1 MAHPKGVLIERLQ
14 KEGRQPQFKT
24 EATGPDH
31 EPTFLSDAIVEG
43 EVLGTGQGGT
53 KRDAEKRAA
62 EEALRHLD
70 RQQRAGR
77 RQEATSAEP
86 GAQTGKAPK
95 SQGRRGRKRGGAEEE
110 PTAEVGSTPEHAE
123 GPFEG
128 PWPIFEDVLAAA
140 LEIANDRLDRNQN
153 GETAVRAVRDL
164 ALDLYKGTLESLG
177 DVVELEDDEG

>member
-31 EPTFLSDAIVEG
+31 EPTFLSDAIVDG

-62 EEALRHLD
+62 EEALRFLD
-70 RQQRAGR
+70 RREQSR
-77 RQEATSAEP
+77 RSDRSDAKR
-86 GAQTGKAPK
+86 GAKAK
-95 SQGRRGRKRGGAEEE
+95 KGRGRKDEEDAHE
-110 PTAEVGSTPEHAE
+110 AGPAPVE

-128 PWPIFEDVLAAA
+128 PWPIFEDVLAAC
-140 LEIANDRLDRNQN
+140 LGIANDRLDRKHT
-153 GETAVRAVRDL
+153 GEDGVAGVRDL
-164 ALDLYKGTLESLG
+164 ALMLYKGTLENLG
-177 DVVELEDDEG
+177 DVIEVDDQD

>member
-31 EPTFLSDAIVEG
+31 EPTFLSDAIVDG

-62 EEALRHLD
+62 EEALRYLD
-70 RQQRAGR
+70 RK
-77 RQEATSAEP
+77 E
-86 GAQTGKAPK
+86 
-95 SQGRRGRKRGGAEEE
+95 QGRRSDRGDGKRGAKGGGRRKQERESSDTEAASAA
-110 PTAEVGSTPEHAE
+110 PAPIE

-128 PWPIFEDVLAAA
+128 PWPIFEDVLAAC
-140 LEIANDRLDRNQN
+140 LEIANDRLDRKHT
-153 GETAVRAVRDL
+153 GEDGVARVRDM
-164 ALDLYKGTLESLG
+164 ALMLYKGTLENLG
-177 DVVELEDDEG
+177 DVIEVDED

>member
-14 KEGRQPQFKT
+14 KEGRQPQFRT

-62 EEALRHLD
+62 EEALRYLD
-70 RQQRAGR
+70 RMERD
-77 RQEATSAEP
+77 AEP
-86 GAQTGKAPK
+86 AEEARQGGR
-95 SQGRRGRKRGGAEEE
+95 QGRSKRRGKSPEAQPATE
-110 PTAEVGSTPEHAE
+110 PESAIHAPEPLE

-128 PWPIFEDVLAAA
+128 PWPIFEDVLVAA
-140 LEIANDRLDRNQN
+140 LEIANDRLDRKHM
-153 GETAVRAVRDL
+153 GDAGIEAVRAM

-177 DVVELEDDEG
+177 EVVEVEDDED